1 MQSYM
6 VAPLLMNRNLLYT
19 GITRAKEMVVINGD
33 IKSLNY
39 MVNNNKSMERYSSLK
54 FRIEEIIADNAF
66 K

>member
-1 MQSYM
+1 
-6 VAPLLMNRNLLYT
+6 
-19 GITRAKEMVVINGD
+19 MVVINGD